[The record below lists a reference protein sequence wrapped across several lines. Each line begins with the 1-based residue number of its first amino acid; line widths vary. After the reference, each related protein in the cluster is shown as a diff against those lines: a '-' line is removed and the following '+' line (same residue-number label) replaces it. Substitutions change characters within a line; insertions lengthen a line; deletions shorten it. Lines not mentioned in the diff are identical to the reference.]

1 MPVKETGLRE
11 GQTSSPRT
19 VRSYSGVLVAHMWH
33 CIKFA
38 LASDLRG
45 LEEITDGVETVGS
58 SGAETMSA
66 HLAEGSPHAY
76 WINLTH

>member
-1 MPVKETGLRE
+1 MPGRAATFASQRQASGKARRLA
-11 GQTSSPRT
+11 PRM

-38 LASDLRG
+38 LVSDLRG

-58 SGAETMSA
+58 RGAETMSVCC
-66 HLAEGSPHAY
+66 
-76 WINLTH
+76 